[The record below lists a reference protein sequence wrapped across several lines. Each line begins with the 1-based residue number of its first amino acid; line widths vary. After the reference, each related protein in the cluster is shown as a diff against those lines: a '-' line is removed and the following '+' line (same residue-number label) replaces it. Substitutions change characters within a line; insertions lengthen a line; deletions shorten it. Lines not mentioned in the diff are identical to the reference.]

1 MPRLHTAS
9 HSAEAEPARVAIF
22 HVITFLIRAIV
33 GAMAAM
39 LLAVF
44 VRGVGAVIA
53 VLLALGAGLCASCG
67 FGSWAFLRK
76 RGKNDD

>member
-1 MPRLHTAS
+1 
-9 HSAEAEPARVAIF
+9 VAIF

-53 VLLALGAGLCASCG
+53 VLLALCAGAGLCASCG
-67 FGSWAFLRK
+67 FGGWAFLRK
-76 RGKNDD
+76 RGKNQD